1 MPNYWI
7 VGAAFGGGTKKEHK
21 EQFQNVLESGVWYGW
36 NPKDD
41 IAGETVSQQVLDM
54 RGYFRSIRKGDR
66 IAIKSKNIHDGT
78 MKIRAI
84 GIVKA
89 DADIDAW
96 RIYVDW
102 LSVGEDGGK
111 EIIGRKV
118 KLNGMQ
124 STISPPFTSIGNSKP
139 QDDAWIAEIFSI

>member
-1 MPNYWI
+1 MTNYWI
-7 VGAAFGGGTKKEHK
+7 VGAAFSGTEDVFDGFI
-21 EQFQNVLESGVWYGW
+21 EAGIWYGW

-41 IAGETVSQQVLDM
+41 DPDKPVGAQVIKM
-54 RGYFRSIRKGDR
+54 RDHFRAIRKGDR
-66 IAIKSKNIHDGT
+66 IAIKTKNIHDGT
-78 MKIRAI
+78 IKIRAI

-118 KLNGMQ
+118 ALNGMQ
-124 STISPPFTSIGNSKP
+124 STISPPFKSIGNSNP
-139 QDDAWIAEIFSI
+139 QDDAWIQEIFCI

>member
-1 MPNYWI
+1 MKSYWL
-7 VGAAFGGGTKKEHK
+7 VGAAFGGTEDAFDGFIKA
-21 EQFQNVLESGVWYGW
+21 GIWYGW

-41 IAGETVSQQVLDM
+41 APDKTVGSKVSRM
-54 RGYFRSIRKGDR
+54 RDNFRSIRKGDR
-66 IAIKSKNIHDGT
+66 IAIKTKNIHDQT

-102 LSVGEDGGK
+102 LPVGEDGGK

-118 KLNGMQ
+118 ALNGIQ
-124 STISPPFTSIGNSKP
+124 GTLSEPFKSIGNSKP
-139 QDDAWIAEIFSI
+139 EYDAWIAEIFSI